1 MCSSS
6 CECKD
11 CINTEA
17 NSGVRTKKMQ
27 EILARRPDA
36 FEPRRRGGRN
46 RHDAHLRFQPGTDD
60 EEEEDASTSETGT
73 GVIIETRSRT
83 KIVDDS
89 HGKSAETTSS
99 SSQKLLPGVAASGT
113 IKDLTDQIGPG
124 WKMSIVPR
132 KSSNK
137 QKDYS
142 YFGPDGQR
150 FRSMKAAIE
159 AHAKNMSAAEPP
171 QLPAPGDEVGLDSP
185 PRAVEGV

>member
-17 NSGVRTKKMQ
+17 NSGLRTKKMQ

-36 FEPRRRGGRN
+36 FEPRRRGGTN
-46 RHDAHLRFQPGTDD
+46 RRDGHLRFQPGTDD
-60 EEEEDASTSETGT
+60 EEEEDAPTSETRA
-73 GVIIETRSRT
+73 GVNIETRSMT
-83 KIVDDS
+83 SVVP
-89 HGKSAETTSS
+89 TSS
-99 SSQKLLPGVAASGT
+99 SSQKLLPGVAATGT

-142 YFGPDGQR
+142 YFGPNGQR

-159 AHAKNMSAAEPP
+159 AHSNMSAAQPP

-185 PRAVEGV
+185 PRSVEGV